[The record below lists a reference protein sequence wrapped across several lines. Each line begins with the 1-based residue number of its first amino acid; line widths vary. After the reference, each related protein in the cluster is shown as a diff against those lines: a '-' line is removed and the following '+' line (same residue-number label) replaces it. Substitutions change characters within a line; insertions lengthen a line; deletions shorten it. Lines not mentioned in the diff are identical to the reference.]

1 MTDTFFEVVG
11 TSKKAGH
18 GSVSRAN
25 DIQPACA
32 DMAVQTLKA
41 TGANSRRSWA
51 EADGTFWGVQ
61 KASAELPCG
70 IYRVDVN
77 MNMGPV
83 FMQQKNDTDE
93 LVALPDSESQ
103 KILDEIKVFKTLR
116 PSFKK
121 HGFLY
126 KRGILMWGPPGSGK
140 TSTLQ
145 QLIKLLITYHNSI
158 AVLIDNPGT
167 AATCLQALRNI
178 EPDRQIVAILE
189 DLDALTE
196 RYGESEYLSL
206 LDGESQVDNI
216 VYVATTN
223 YPERLDSR
231 FVDRPSRFDTVRY
244 IGMPNN
250 DARRTYLETKDPEM
264 EAEDLK
270 EMVRLTDGF
279 SIAHLRE
286 LIILTRC
293 FNKPRAEAIERL
305 RKSITSK
312 LSSDKSPDRAGFGFG
327 Q

>member
-1 MTDTFFEVVG
+1 MSDTFFEVVG
-11 TSKKAGH
+11 TNKKSGH
-18 GSVSRAN
+18 GSVMLRA
-25 DIQPACA
+25 A
-32 DMAVQTLKA
+32 DAPQVCGDMTTAALKA
-41 TGANSRRSWA
+41 AGSGSRRSWA

-70 IYRVDVN
+70 IYRVDVH

-145 QLIKLLITYHNSI
+145 QLIKLLISDHNSI

-223 YPERLDSR
+223 YPERLDRQS
-231 FVDRPSRFDTVRY
+231 VNQTQ
-244 IGMPNN
+244 G
-250 DARRTYLETKDPEM
+250 
-264 EAEDLK
+264 
-270 EMVRLTDGF
+270 G
-279 SIAHLRE
+279 
-286 LIILTRC
+286 
-293 FNKPRAEAIERL
+293 
-305 RKSITSK
+305 
-312 LSSDKSPDRAGFGFG
+312 
-327 Q
+327 